1 MKTTVNI
8 IFIFIF
14 SLVSSQ
20 KTNPIIYADLG
31 IGYARD
37 LTKNG
42 GILQYGSLNYQ
53 NKKNLFTFRY
63 SEINQLGVSFLN
75 MGLLALPIL
84 SNDIKMEEIA
94 LLYGRRYIDD
104 NFSYS
109 FSAGLSTNN
118 YIQKLKTEDNNYYKD
133 RSRYIGIPLEF
144 GIKWFKKDK
153 SPYRIYE
160 LIPVGRPTGFGN
172 SIGFKLLGNISKH
185 SYVGLG
191 VDFGIGYH
199 KEY

>member
-1 MKTTVNI
+1 MKIRFYALLLLITT
-8 IFIFIF
+8 
-14 SLVSSQ
+14 LTKAQ
-20 KTNPIIYADLG
+20 KTNPIIYGDLG

-63 SEINQLGVSFLN
+63 SEINQLGVSFVN

-94 LLYGRRYIDD
+94 LLYGWRFIDD

-118 YIQKLKTEDNNYYKD
+118 YIQKLQTEDGNYYKD
-133 RSRYIGIPLEF
+133 KSQYIGVPFEF
-144 GIKWFKKDK
+144 GIKWFKSKK

-160 LIPVGRPTGFGN
+160 LIPVGKPIGLGN
-172 SIGFKLLGNISKH
+172 SIGFKFLGNISKH
-185 SYVGLG
+185 SYIGLG
-191 VDFGIGYH
+191 IDFGIGYH

>member
-1 MKTTVNI
+1 MRIKITVI
-8 IFIFIF
+8 TFFIFVITF
-14 SLVSSQ
+14 SQ
-20 KTNPIIYADLG
+20 KTNPVIYGDLG

-53 NKKNLFTFRY
+53 NRKNLFTFRY

-75 MGLLALPIL
+75 MGLLAFPIL

-94 LLYGRRYIDD
+94 ILYGRRYIDD

-118 YIQKLKTEDNNYYKD
+118 YVQKFKTEDGNYYKD
-133 RSRYIGIPLEF
+133 KSQYIGVPFEF
-144 GIKWFKKDK
+144 GIKWFKKNK

-160 LIPVGRPTGFGN
+160 LIPVGKPIGLGN
-172 SIGFKLLGNISKH
+172 SVGFKLLGNISKH
-185 SYVGLG
+185 SYVGIG